1 MFECREHRKLYD
13 KIESF
18 LEHLERE
25 HKDVF
30 QKLLSWLAKNGYNK
44 VEPPAITINIY
55 GAGNPRETGEAVI
68 DALRRSGVI

>member
-30 QKLLSWLAKNGYNK
+30 QKLLSWLAKNGYNE
-44 VEPPAITINIY
+44 VEPPDRDE
-55 GAGNPRETGEAVI
+55 P
-68 DALRRSGVI
+68 

>member
-1 MFECREHRKLYD
+1 MTSLFKEEGKMFECREYQKLYD

-30 QKLLSWLAKNGYNK
+30 QKLLSRLAKNGHNE
-44 VEPPAITINIY
+44 VEPPD
-55 GAGNPRETGEAVI
+55 GNEP
-68 DALRRSGVI
+68 

>member
-30 QKLLSWLAKNGYNK
+30 QKLLSWLAKNGYNEVK
-44 VEPPAITINIY
+44 PPDGKEPFTEQAVQEKLEKSHLALY
-55 GAGNPRETGEAVI
+55 RREQK
-68 DALRRSGVI
+68 